1 MYDPER
7 GWSLSFSGCGFLGFY
22 HIGATCCLSERAP
35 HLVQDARML
44 FGSSAG
50 ALHGVV
56 LLSGMS
62 LDIITE
68 LLMDIAQSARSQ
80 KIGIL
85 HPGFNLGRRLRNDLQ
100 THLPDNIH
108 RLISGKMYIS
118 LTRVS
123 DGENV
128 LVSDFQSKEEV
139 VDALLCSS
147 FIPFFCGIIPPS
159 FRGERY
165 VDGGVSN
172 NVPFFDAKT
181 TITVSPF
188 YGEYDICP
196 KVKSTNFL
204 HVDMTKF
211 SLRLCSENVY
221 LLIRAL
227 FPPDLK
233 VLGEI
238 CLRGYLDAFRFLEEN
253 GICSKPHPGLD
264 LPSEEANTLTFPWG
278 HRSPESGPRVSAVRM
293 EPEGDELLDHLRLSI
308 LPWDERILD
317 TLSPNLTAVLNNAIK
332 MQRGQVSKIYN
343 FLPVKVLSYVMLP
356 CTLPV
361 ESAIAM
367 AQRLVTWLPD
377 MPEDIRWLQWLT
389 CHVCSRAMMQLLPH
403 PRSRTPA
410 NGQQL
415 SLRDV
420 KVLLLYLLS
429 SRGRSCG
436 R

>member
-22 HIGATCCLSERAP
+22 HVGVTRCLSERAP
-35 HLVQDARML
+35 HLVHDARML

-50 ALHGVV
+50 ALHCVTM
-56 LLSGMS
+56 LSGIP
-62 LDIITE
+62 LEIIIQV
-68 LLMDIAQSARSQ
+68 LMDISQKARSRN
-80 KIGIL
+80 IGIL
-85 HPGFNLGRRLRNDLQ
+85 HPSFSLGRNLQ
-100 THLPDNIH
+100 ESLQRHLPDNVH
-108 RLISGKMYIS
+108 MLISGKTCIS

-128 LVSDFQSKEEV
+128 LVSEFQSKEEV

-147 FIPFFCGIIPPS
+147 FIPFFSGIIPPS
-159 FRGERY
+159 FRGVRY
-165 VDGGVSN
+165 MDGGASD

-204 HVDMTKF
+204 QVDLTKLN
-211 SLRLCSENVY
+211 LRLCSENAY
-221 LLIRAL
+221 LLMRAL

-253 GICSKPHPGLD
+253 GICNRLQPCLNLSSDEMKNLKVAWEPG
-264 LPSEEANTLTFPWG
+264 
-278 HRSPESGPRVSAVRM
+278 SPEAPPRVAAGGTKP
-293 EPEGDELLDHLRLSI
+293 EPDELLDHLRLSI
-308 LPWDERILD
+308 LPWNEGILE
-317 TLSPNLTAVLNNAIK
+317 TLSPKLLGDLSKAIK
-332 MQRGQVSKIYN
+332 IQRGYMSKIYN
-343 FLPVKVLSYVMLP
+343 FLPVKVVSYMMLP

-367 AQRLVTWLPD
+367 VQRLVTWFPD
-377 MPEDIRWLQWLT
+377 RSEDIRWLQWLT
-389 CHVCSRAMMQLLPH
+389 LSMCSRVMTQLFSMSRRSHH
-403 PRSRTPA
+403 PA
-410 NGQQL
+410 LGQQVHQPEG
-415 SLRDV
+415 SCTGPGRDEE
-420 KVLLLYLLS
+420 
-429 SRGRSCG
+429 GRPH
-436 R
+436 

>member
-22 HIGATCCLSERAP
+22 HIGATRCLSERAP

-44 FGSSAG
+44 FGASAG
-50 ALHGVV
+50 ALHGVA
-56 LLSGMS
+56 LLSGIS

-68 LLMDIAQSARSQ
+68 ILMDIARSARSR
-80 KIGIL
+80 KMGIF
-85 HPGFNLGRRLRNDLQ
+85 HPAFNLGRRLRNDLQ
-100 THLPDNIH
+100 TYLPDDIH
-108 RLISGKMYIS
+108 RLISGKMCIS

-159 FRGERY
+159 FRGVRY
-165 VDGGVSN
+165 MDGGLSD

-204 HVDMTKF
+204 HVDMTKL

-221 LLIRAL
+221 LLIRTL

-253 GICSKPHPGLD
+253 GICNKPHPGLD
-264 LPSEEANTLTFPWG
+264 LPSEEAKTLTFPWG
-278 HRSPESGPRVSAVRM
+278 HRNPESGPRVSAERTK
-293 EPEGDELLDHLRLSI
+293 PEGDELLDHLRLSI

-317 TLSPNLTAVLNNAIK
+317 NLSPSLTAALSNAIK
-332 MQRGQVSKIYN
+332 VKRGQVSRIYD
-343 FLPVKVLSYVMLP
+343 FLPVKVMSYVMLP
-356 CTLPV
+356 CTLPM

-367 AQRLVTWLPD
+367 AQRLVMWLPD

-389 CHVCSRAMMQLLPH
+389 CHVCSRVMTQLFPH
-403 PRSRTPA
+403 SRSRTQA
-410 NGQQL
+410 DGQQP

-420 KVLLLYLLS
+420 KALLLSLLS
-429 SRGRSCG
+429 SRSRS
-436 R
+436 

>member
-22 HIGATCCLSERAP
+22 HIGVTRCLSERAP

-50 ALHGVV
+50 ALHGVA
-56 LLSGMS
+56 LLSGIS
-62 LDIITE
+62 LDSIMEI
-68 LLMDIAQSARSQ
+68 LMDLVQSARNR

-85 HPGFNLGRRLRNDLQ
+85 HPAFNLGRRLRNDLQ
-100 THLPDNIH
+100 TYLPDDIH

-123 DGENV
+123 DGKNV
-128 LVSDFQSKEEV
+128 LVSDFRSKEEV
-139 VDALLCSS
+139 VD
-147 FIPFFCGIIPPS
+147 
-159 FRGERY
+159 RY
-165 VDGGVSN
+165 MDGGASDN
-172 NVPFFDAKT
+172 TPFLDAKT

-204 HVDMTKF
+204 HVDITKL
-211 SLRLCSENVY
+211 SLRLCSENAY
-221 LLIRAL
+221 LLMRAL

-253 GICSKPHPGLD
+253 GVCNKPHPGLD
-264 LPSEEANTLTFPWG
+264 LPSAEAKPLTYPWG
-278 HRSPESGPRVSAVRM
+278 HRSPESGPRVSAEGT

-308 LPWDERILD
+308 LPWDESILD
-317 TLSPNLTAVLNNAIK
+317 TLSPKLTAALSNAIK
-332 MQRGQVSKIYN
+332 IQRGQVSRIYN
-343 FLPVKVLSYVMLP
+343 FLPVKVMSYVMLP

-361 ESAIAM
+361 ESAFAM
-367 AQRLVTWLPD
+367 AQRLVMWLPD
-377 MPEDIRWLQWLT
+377 MPEDIWWLQWLT
-389 CHVCSRAMMQLLPH
+389 WHACSRVMAQLLPH
-403 PRSRTPA
+403 SRSRTPA
-410 NGQQL
+410 HGQQP

-420 KVLLLYLLS
+420 KALLLSLLS
-429 SRGRSCG
+429 SRGQS
-436 R
+436 

>member
-1 MYDPER
+1 MYDPEH

-22 HIGATCCLSERAP
+22 HIGATRCLSERAP

-44 FGSSAG
+44 FGASAG
-50 ALHGVV
+50 ALHGVA
-56 LLSGMS
+56 LLSGIS

-68 LLMDIAQSARSQ
+68 ILMDIARSARSR
-80 KIGIL
+80 KIGIF
-85 HPGFNLGRRLRNDLQ
+85 HPAFNLGRRLRNDLQ
-100 THLPDNIH
+100 TYLPDDIH
-108 RLISGKMYIS
+108 RLISGKMCIS

-159 FRGERY
+159 FRGVRY
-165 VDGGVSN
+165 MDGGLSD

-204 HVDMTKF
+204 HVDLTKL

-221 LLIRAL
+221 LLIRTL

-253 GICSKPHPGLD
+253 GMYAAG
-264 LPSEEANTLTFPWG
+264 E
-278 HRSPESGPRVSAVRM
+278 VRADRAF
-293 EPEGDELLDHLRLSI
+293 EPALRGQSLLDHLRLSI

-317 TLSPNLTAVLNNAIK
+317 TLSPSLTAALSNAIK
-332 MQRGQVSKIYN
+332 MKHGQVSKIYD
-343 FLPVKVLSYVMLP
+343 FLPVKVMSYVMLP
-356 CTLPV
+356 CTLPM

-367 AQRLVTWLPD
+367 AQRLVMWLPD
-377 MPEDIRWLQWLT
+377 MPADIRWLQWLT
-389 CHVCSRAMMQLLPH
+389 CHVCSRVMTQLFPHSRSAPSMGEHCGFGHHPPVVTQACMEGLVVAMRP
-403 PRSRTPA
+403 
-410 NGQQL
+410 
-415 SLRDV
+415 
-420 KVLLLYLLS
+420 
-429 SRGRSCG
+429 C
-436 R
+436 